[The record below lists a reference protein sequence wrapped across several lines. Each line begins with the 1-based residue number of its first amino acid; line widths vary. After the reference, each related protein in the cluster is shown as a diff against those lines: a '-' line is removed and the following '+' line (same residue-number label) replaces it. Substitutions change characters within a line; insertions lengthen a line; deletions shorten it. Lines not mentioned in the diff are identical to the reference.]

1 MPEGTLPHVGP
12 VALASDLTLG
22 DKVLALKLLETARLT
37 TISKQLILTST
48 QNLTFAEVKKS
59 FLKIM
64 KNTSVQSESQNINL
78 QSPK

>member
-1 MPEGTLPHVGP
+1 MPEGNLPHVGP